1 MHKDYSTTE
10 LLAQDR
16 THLANE
22 RTLLAYGRTAFA
34 FFGLG
39 IFIIKF
45 LESKYNI
52 AFGVVSIIFGF
63 GMFTFGYYRFRI
75 EKKIIN
81 NR

>member
-1 MHKDYSTTE
+1 MEKNYTTTE
-10 LLAQDR
+10 ILAQDR

-45 LESKYNI
+45 LEIKYNLF
-52 AFGVVSIIFGF
+52 FGVISIFFGLVLF
-63 GMFTFGYYRFRI
+63 AFGYYRFRV
-75 EKKIIN
+75 EKKNIS